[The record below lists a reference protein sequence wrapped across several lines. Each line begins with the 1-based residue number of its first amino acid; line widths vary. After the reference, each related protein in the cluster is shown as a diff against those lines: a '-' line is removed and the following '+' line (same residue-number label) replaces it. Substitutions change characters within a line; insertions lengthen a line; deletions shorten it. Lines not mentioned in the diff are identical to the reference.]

1 MCVNEGVFPL
11 TIEQSNPVTGKER
24 IVSLDVLRGVAVLGI
39 LLMNIVAFSM
49 VTSAYDLPTVYND
62 MAGADWWTWLT
73 LHYLADTKFMSIF
86 SILFGAGVCIFMER
100 AQAKAHASWRLQTSR
115 MFWLLLFGLIHAYG
129 FWYGDILVTYAF
141 CGMAIALVRKWKPCT
156 LFWLGIAVMF
166 IIPIGFFLLMH
177 WTVQFW
183 PEEELNTWK
192 QADVLSSLQVQEE
205 IAAYTGSWFDQLRHR
220 VPMVLMMQLLILPF
234 FLFWH
239 AAGLMLVGMAAY
251 KWNILSASKS
261 VRFYSLLVIISAC
274 IGFPLIAIGVWF
286 KQQHGWDPILSR
298 FVDGNWNLVGGVF
311 VAFAWIGLV
320 MLMCKSVVLLSV
332 QRALGAVG
340 RMALTNY
347 LMQTIICT
355 FLFYGHGLGWYN
367 SFGRFEL
374 LYVVFSVW
382 AFQIVFSVLWLEWF
396 RFGPF
401 EWLWRTLTYFKLQ
414 PMRRQ
419 ISLVS

>member
-1 MCVNEGVFPL
+1 L
-11 TIEQSNPVTGKER
+11 HIEHSNPVTGKER

-62 MAGADWWTWLT
+62 MVGVDWWTWLI

-100 AQAKAHASWRLQTSR
+100 AQANAHASWLLQTSR
-115 MFWLLLFGLIHAYG
+115 MGWLLLFGLIHAYG
-129 FWYGDILVTYAF
+129 LWYGDILVTYAF
-141 CGMAIALVRKWKPCT
+141 CGMAIALVRKWKPTT
-156 LFWLGIAVMF
+156 LFWLGIAVMS
-166 IIPIGFFLLMH
+166 IIPIGFFLLMQ

-183 PEEELNTWK
+183 PEEVIITMQNANE
-192 QADVLSSLQVQEE
+192 LSSAENQAE
-205 IAAYTGSWFDQLRHR
+205 IAAYTGSWLDQLKHR
-220 VPMVLMMQLLILPF
+220 IPMVLMMQLLLLPF

-261 VRFYSLLVIISAC
+261 IRFYSLLAIISSC
-274 IGFPLIAIGVWF
+274 IGFPLIAVGVWY
-286 KQQHGWDPILSR
+286 KQQHGWDPILAR
-298 FVDGNWNLVGGVF
+298 FVDSNWNLVGGVF
-311 VAFAWIGLV
+311 IASAWVGLV
-320 MLMCKSVVLLSV
+320 MLICKSGAIHAV
-332 QRALGAVG
+332 QRAFGAVG

-367 SFGRFEL
+367 SFERFEL
-374 LYVVFSVW
+374 LYVVFLVW
-382 AFQIVFSVLWLEWF
+382 AFQIVFSIFWLKYF
-396 RFGPF
+396 KFGPF
-401 EWLWRTLTYFKLQ
+401 EWLWRTLTYLKIQ
-414 PMRRQ
+414 PMRRLKG
-419 ISLVS
+419 SGYHA